1 MTLKELF
8 GNDNFARL
16 AGARL
21 ITVKPGYAVAEM
33 TITDAVIN
41 ASGMVQGGAL
51 FTLADLAFAAAVNT
65 HGDVT
70 VSTYSNIAFL
80 KSVKEGTLRAEAR
93 EIFDHHRQPY
103 AIVNITDGDGN
114 LVAVFTSGGY
124 RKSSAHFTVD
134 ALE

>member
-16 AGARL
+16 AGAKL

-33 TITDAVIN
+33 SVTSTVMN

-93 EIFDHHRQPY
+93 EIFDHHRLPY
-103 AIVNITDGDGN
+103 AIVNITDSDGN

-124 RKSSAHFTVD
+124 RKSNAHFAVD

>member
-16 AGARL
+16 AGAKL
-21 ITVKPGYAVAEM
+21 ITVKPGYALAEM
-33 TITDAVIN
+33 TVSDAIIN
-41 ASGMVQGGAL
+41 ASGIVQGGAL

-70 VSTYSNIAFL
+70 VTTHADISFL
-80 KSVKEGTLRAEAR
+80 RSVKEGTLRAEAR
-93 EIFDHHRQPY
+93 EVFDHHRLPY
-103 AIVNITDGDGN
+103 ATVNITDEDGN
-114 LVAVFTSGGY
+114 LVAVFTAGGY
-124 RKSSAHFTVD
+124 RKSNAHFDID